1 MMHINYRG
9 AKGSD
14 YLITLTLIPKSKF
27 VIVTFFLSF
36 TLFIPNV
43 NSSFALQY
51 TNYLSE
57 KYQIGFQYPSDWT
70 IKEKS
75 NNLEV
80 GTEIDVS
87 DKKIGDGKIGIHFYD
102 DLLEGFGS
110 TDFEFAFSDFY
121 KHRITDDL
129 KFEYKTIQPPSL
141 LEIDGHKTGSFHI
154 MFTQKDEIDPISG
167 EVQYWITF
175 VGENGYMI
183 EFLSIPENFDTPDNT
198 EVRDHFISSINFLGV
213 SNTTDTNG
221 EISSVAISN

>member
-1 MMHINYRG
+1 
-9 AKGSD
+9 
-14 YLITLTLIPKSKF
+14 
-27 VIVTFFLSF
+27 VTFFLSF

-51 TNYLSE
+51 SNYLSE

-70 IKEKS
+70 IKEKL
-75 NNLEV
+75 NNLEE

-87 DKKIGDGKIGIHFYD
+87 NKKIGDGKIGIHYYD

-110 TDFEFAFSDFY
+110 TNFEFAFSDFY
-121 KHRITDDL
+121 KHRINDDL

-141 LEIDGHKTGSFHI
+141 LEIDSHKTGSFHI

-167 EVQYWITF
+167 KVQYWITF

-221 EISSVAISN
+221 KISSVAMSN

>member
-1 MMHINYRG
+1 MI
-9 AKGSD
+9 
-14 YLITLTLIPKSKF
+14 
-27 VIVTFFLSF
+27 FFLSF
-36 TLFIPNV
+36 TLFIPNA

-57 KYQIGFQYPSDWT
+57 KYQIAFQYPSDWT

-75 NNLEV
+75 DKLEE
-80 GTEIDVS
+80 GAEIEVS
-87 DKKIGDGKIGIHFYD
+87 NKKIGDGKIEINFYD

-121 KHRITDDL
+121 KHRITEDL

-154 MFTQKDEIDPISG
+154 MFSQKDEIDPISG

-175 VGENGYMI
+175 VGKNGYMI
-183 EFLSIPENFDTPDNT
+183 EFLSIPENFDTPDNS
-198 EVRDHFISSINFLGV
+198 EMRAHFIGSIHFLGQNE
-213 SNTTDTNG
+213 SMDASGT
-221 EISSVAISN
+221 ISSVALSK

>member
-1 MMHINYRG
+1 M
-9 AKGSD
+9 
-14 YLITLTLIPKSKF
+14 
-27 VIVTFFLSF
+27 TFFLSF
-36 TLFIPNV
+36 ILFIPNV

-57 KYQIGFQYPSDWT
+57 KYQIAFQYPSDWT

-75 NNLEV
+75 NRIEE
-80 GTEIDVS
+80 GTEIEVS

-121 KHRITDDL
+121 KHRIMEDL
-129 KFEYKTIQPPSL
+129 NFEYKTIQPPSL

-154 MFTQKDEIDPISG
+154 MFSQKDEINPISG

-183 EFLSIPENFDTPDNT
+183 EFLSIPENFDTRDNT
-198 EVRDHFISSINFLGV
+198 EMRDRFISSIDFLGL
-213 SNTTDTNG
+213 SNSTDGNG
-221 EISSVAISN
+221 RISNVAISN

>member
-1 MMHINYRG
+1 M
-9 AKGSD
+9 
-14 YLITLTLIPKSKF
+14 
-27 VIVTFFLSF
+27 
-36 TLFIPNV
+36 PNV

-57 KYQIGFQYPSDWT
+57 KYQIAFQYPSDWT

-75 NNLEV
+75 NKLEE

-87 DKKIGDGKIGIHFYD
+87 NKKIGNGKIEIHFYD

-121 KHRITDDL
+121 KHRIMEDL
-129 KFEYKTIQPPSL
+129 NFEYKTIQPPSL

-154 MFTQKDEIDPISG
+154 MFSQKDEIDPISG

-198 EVRDHFISSINFLGV
+198 EMRDRFISSINFLGL
-213 SNTTDTNG
+213 SNTTDTSG
-221 EISSVAISN
+221 RISSVAMSY

>member
-1 MMHINYRG
+1 M
-9 AKGSD
+9 
-14 YLITLTLIPKSKF
+14 T
-27 VIVTFFLSF
+27 VILSF

-43 NSSFALQY
+43 NVSFALQY
-51 TNYLSE
+51 TDYLSE
-57 KYQIGFQYPSDWT
+57 KYQIAFQYPTDWT

-75 NNLEV
+75 NKIAE

-87 DKKIGDGKIGIHFYD
+87 DKKIGNGKIGIHFYN

-110 TDFEFAFSDFY
+110 TDFDFALSDFY

-141 LEIDGHKTGSFHI
+141 LEIDSHKTGSFHI
-154 MFTQKDEIDPISG
+154 MFSQKDEIDPISG

-198 EVRDHFISSINFLGV
+198 EMRDRFISSIDFLGL
-213 SNTTDTNG
+213 SNTSDASG
-221 EISSVAISN
+221 RISSVAMSN

>member
-1 MMHINYRG
+1 M
-9 AKGSD
+9 
-14 YLITLTLIPKSKF
+14 
-27 VIVTFFLSF
+27 TFFLTF
-36 TLFIPNV
+36 TLFMPNV

-57 KYQIGFQYPSDWT
+57 KYQIAFQYPSDWT

-75 NNLEV
+75 DKLEK

-87 DKKIGDGKIGIHFYD
+87 NKKIGNGKIEIHFYD

-121 KHRITDDL
+121 KHRIMEDL
-129 KFEYKTIQPPSL
+129 NFEYKTIQPPSL

-154 MFTQKDEIDPISG
+154 MFSQKDEIDPISG

-183 EFLSIPENFDTPDNT
+183 EFLSIPENFDTRDNT
-198 EVRDHFISSINFLGV
+198 EMRDRFISSIDFLGL
-213 SNTTDTNG
+213 SNSTDGNG
-221 EISSVAISN
+221 RISNVAISN

>member
-1 MMHINYRG
+1 M
-9 AKGSD
+9 
-14 YLITLTLIPKSKF
+14 
-27 VIVTFFLSF
+27 TFFLSF

-43 NSSFALQY
+43 DSSFALQY
-51 TNYLSE
+51 SNYLSE

-87 DKKIGDGKIGIHFYD
+87 NKKIGDGKIGIHFYD

-110 TDFEFAFSDFY
+110 TNFEFAFSDFY

-154 MFTQKDEIDPISG
+154 MFSQKDEIDPISG

-183 EFLSIPENFDTPDNT
+183 EFLSIPENFDTPDNI
-198 EVRDHFISSINFLGV
+198 EIRDRFINSIDFLGL
-213 SNTTDTNG
+213 SNSTDASG
-221 EISSVAISN
+221 RISSVAMSN

>member
-1 MMHINYRG
+1 M
-9 AKGSD
+9 
-14 YLITLTLIPKSKF
+14 
-27 VIVTFFLSF
+27 TFFLSF

-51 TNYLSE
+51 SNYLSE

-87 DKKIGDGKIGIHFYD
+87 NKKIGDGKIGIHFYD

>member
-1 MMHINYRG
+1 M
-9 AKGSD
+9 
-14 YLITLTLIPKSKF
+14 
-27 VIVTFFLSF
+27 
-36 TLFIPNV
+36 PNV

-57 KYQIGFQYPSDWT
+57 KYQIAFQYPSDWT

-75 NNLEV
+75 NKLEE

-87 DKKIGDGKIGIHFYD
+87 NKKIGNGKIEIHFYD

-121 KHRITDDL
+121 KHRIMEDL
-129 KFEYKTIQPPSL
+129 NFEYKTIQPPSL

-154 MFTQKDEIDPISG
+154 MFSQKDEINPISG

-183 EFLSIPENFDTPDNT
+183 EFLSIPENFDTRDNT
-198 EVRDHFISSINFLGV
+198 EMRDRFISSIDFLGL
-213 SNTTDTNG
+213 SNSTDGNG
-221 EISSVAISN
+221 RISNVAISN

>member
-1 MMHINYRG
+1 V
-9 AKGSD
+9 
-14 YLITLTLIPKSKF
+14 T
-27 VIVTFFLSF
+27 VILSF

-43 NSSFALQY
+43 NVSFALQY
-51 TNYLSE
+51 TDYLSE
-57 KYQIGFQYPSDWT
+57 KYQIAFQYPTDWT

-75 NNLEV
+75 NKIAE

-87 DKKIGDGKIGIHFYD
+87 DKKIGNGKIGIHFYN

-110 TDFEFAFSDFY
+110 TDFDFALSDFY

-141 LEIDGHKTGSFHI
+141 LEIDSHKTGSFHI
-154 MFTQKDEIDPISG
+154 MFSQKDEIDPISG

-198 EVRDHFISSINFLGV
+198 EMRDRFISSIDFLGL
-213 SNTTDTNG
+213 SNTSDASG
-221 EISSVAISN
+221 RISSVAISN

>member
-1 MMHINYRG
+1 
-9 AKGSD
+9 
-14 YLITLTLIPKSKF
+14 
-27 VIVTFFLSF
+27 VTFFLSF

-43 NSSFALQY
+43 DSSFALQY
-51 TNYLSE
+51 SNYLSE

-87 DKKIGDGKIGIHFYD
+87 NKKIGDGKIGIHFYD

-110 TDFEFAFSDFY
+110 TNFEFAFSDFY

>member
-1 MMHINYRG
+1 M
-9 AKGSD
+9 
-14 YLITLTLIPKSKF
+14 
-27 VIVTFFLSF
+27 
-36 TLFIPNV
+36 PNV

-57 KYQIGFQYPSDWT
+57 KYQIAFQYPSDWT

-75 NNLEV
+75 NKLEE

-87 DKKIGDGKIGIHFYD
+87 NKKIGNGKIEIHFYD

-121 KHRITDDL
+121 KHRIMEDL
-129 KFEYKTIQPPSL
+129 NFEYKTIQPPSL

-154 MFTQKDEIDPISG
+154 MFSQKDEIDPISG

-183 EFLSIPENFDTPDNT
+183 EFLSIPENFDTRDNT
-198 EVRDHFISSINFLGV
+198 EMRDRFISSIDFLGL
-213 SNTTDTNG
+213 SNSTDRNG
-221 EISSVAISN
+221 RISNVAISN

>member
-1 MMHINYRG
+1 M
-9 AKGSD
+9 
-14 YLITLTLIPKSKF
+14 TKF

-43 NSSFALQY
+43 NVSFALQY
-51 TNYLSE
+51 TDYLSE
-57 KYQIGFQYPSDWT
+57 KYQIAFQYPSDWT

-75 NNLEV
+75 NKIAE

-87 DKKIGDGKIGIHFYD
+87 SKKIGDGKIGIHFYD

-141 LEIDGHKTGSFHI
+141 LEIDDHKTGSFHI
-154 MFTQKDEIDPISG
+154 MFSQKDEIDPISG

>member
-1 MMHINYRG
+1 M
-9 AKGSD
+9 
-14 YLITLTLIPKSKF
+14 
-27 VIVTFFLSF
+27 
-36 TLFIPNV
+36 PNV

-57 KYQIGFQYPSDWT
+57 KYQITFQYPSDWT

-75 NNLEV
+75 NRIEE
-80 GTEIDVS
+80 GTEIEVS

-121 KHRITDDL
+121 KHRITEDL

-154 MFTQKDEIDPISG
+154 MFSQKDEIDPISG

-183 EFLSIPENFDTPDNT
+183 EFLSIPENFDTRDNT
-198 EVRDHFISSINFLGV
+198 EMRDRFISSIDFLGL
-213 SNTTDTNG
+213 SNSTDGNG
-221 EISSVAISN
+221 RISNVAISN

>member
-1 MMHINYRG
+1 M
-9 AKGSD
+9 
-14 YLITLTLIPKSKF
+14 
-27 VIVTFFLSF
+27 
-36 TLFIPNV
+36 PNV

-57 KYQIGFQYPSDWT
+57 KYQIAFQYPSDWT

-75 NNLEV
+75 NKLEE

-87 DKKIGDGKIGIHFYD
+87 NKKIGNGKIEIHFYD

-121 KHRITDDL
+121 KHRITEDL

-154 MFTQKDEIDPISG
+154 MFSQKDEINPISG

-183 EFLSIPENFDTPDNT
+183 EFLSIPENFDTRDNT
-198 EVRDHFISSINFLGV
+198 EMRDRFISSIDFLGL
-213 SNTTDTNG
+213 SNSTDGNG
-221 EISSVAISN
+221 RISNVAISN

>member
-1 MMHINYRG
+1 M
-9 AKGSD
+9 
-14 YLITLTLIPKSKF
+14 
-27 VIVTFFLSF
+27 
-36 TLFIPNV
+36 PNV

-57 KYQIGFQYPSDWT
+57 KYQIAFQYPSDWT

-75 NNLEV
+75 NKLEE

-87 DKKIGDGKIGIHFYD
+87 NKKIGNGKIEIHFYD

-121 KHRITDDL
+121 KHRIMEDL
-129 KFEYKTIQPPSL
+129 NFEYKTIQPPSL
-141 LEIDGHKTGSFHI
+141 LEIDGHKTGSFHL
-154 MFTQKDEIDPISG
+154 MFSQKDEIDPISG

-183 EFLSIPENFDTPDNT
+183 EFLSIPENFDTRDNT
-198 EVRDHFISSINFLGV
+198 EMRDRFISSIDFLGL
-213 SNTTDTNG
+213 SNSTDGNG
-221 EISSVAISN
+221 RISNVAISN

>member
-1 MMHINYRG
+1 M
-9 AKGSD
+9 
-14 YLITLTLIPKSKF
+14 
-27 VIVTFFLSF
+27 
-36 TLFIPNV
+36 PNV

-57 KYQIGFQYPSDWT
+57 KYQIAFQYPSDWT

-75 NNLEV
+75 NKLEE

-87 DKKIGDGKIGIHFYD
+87 NKKIGNGKIEIHFYD

-121 KHRITDDL
+121 KHRIMEDL
-129 KFEYKTIQPPSL
+129 NFEYKTIQPPSL

-154 MFTQKDEIDPISG
+154 MFSQKDEINPISG

-183 EFLSIPENFDTPDNT
+183 EFLSIPENFDTRDNT
-198 EVRDHFISSINFLGV
+198 EMRDRFISSIDFLGL
-213 SNTTDTNG
+213 SNSTDRNG
-221 EISSVAISN
+221 RISNVAISN

>member
-1 MMHINYRG
+1 M
-9 AKGSD
+9 
-14 YLITLTLIPKSKF
+14 
-27 VIVTFFLSF
+27 TFFLSF

-43 NSSFALQY
+43 DSSFALQY
-51 TNYLSE
+51 SNYLSE

-75 NNLEV
+75 NNLEE

-87 DKKIGDGKIGIHFYD
+87 NKKIGDGKIGIHFYD

-110 TDFEFAFSDFY
+110 TNFEFAFSDFY

-221 EISSVAISN
+221 EISSVAILN

>member
-1 MMHINYRG
+1 MTVLLY
-9 AKGSD
+9 
-14 YLITLTLIPKSKF
+14 
-27 VIVTFFLSF
+27 F

-43 NSSFALQY
+43 NVSFALQY
-51 TNYLSE
+51 TDYLSE
-57 KYQIGFQYPSDWT
+57 KYQIAFQYPSDWT

-75 NNLEV
+75 NKIAE
-80 GTEIDVS
+80 GTEIEVS
-87 DKKIGDGKIGIHFYD
+87 DKKIGNGRIGIHFYN

-110 TDFEFAFSDFY
+110 TDFDFALSNFY

-141 LEIDGHKTGSFHI
+141 LEIDSHKTGSFHI
-154 MFTQKDEIDPISG
+154 MFSQKDEIDPISG

-198 EVRDHFISSINFLGV
+198 EMRDRFISSIDFLGL
-213 SNTTDTNG
+213 SNTTDASG
-221 EISSVAISN
+221 RISSVAMSN

>member
-1 MMHINYRG
+1 MP
-9 AKGSD
+9 
-14 YLITLTLIPKSKF
+14 T
-27 VIVTFFLSF
+27 
-36 TLFIPNV
+36 V

-57 KYQIGFQYPSDWT
+57 KYQIAFQYPSDWT

-75 NNLEV
+75 NKLEE

-87 DKKIGDGKIGIHFYD
+87 NKKIGNGKIEIHFYD

-121 KHRITDDL
+121 KHRIMEDL
-129 KFEYKTIQPPSL
+129 NFEYKTIQPPSL

-154 MFTQKDEIDPISG
+154 MFSQKDEINPISG

-183 EFLSIPENFDTPDNT
+183 EFLSIPENFDTRDNT
-198 EVRDHFISSINFLGV
+198 EMRDRFISSIDFLGL
-213 SNTTDTNG
+213 SNSTDGNG
-221 EISSVAISN
+221 RISNVAISN

>member
-1 MMHINYRG
+1 M
-9 AKGSD
+9 
-14 YLITLTLIPKSKF
+14 
-27 VIVTFFLSF
+27 
-36 TLFIPNV
+36 PNV

-57 KYQIGFQYPSDWT
+57 KYQIAFQYPSDWT

-75 NNLEV
+75 NKLEE

-87 DKKIGDGKIGIHFYD
+87 NKKIGNGKIEIHFYD

-121 KHRITDDL
+121 KHRIMEDL
-129 KFEYKTIQPPSL
+129 NFEYKTIQPPSL

-154 MFTQKDEIDPISG
+154 MFSQKDEIDPISG

-183 EFLSIPENFDTPDNT
+183 EFLSIPENFDTRDNT
-198 EVRDHFISSINFLGV
+198 EMRDRFISSIDFLGL
-213 SNTTDTNG
+213 SNSTDGNG
-221 EISSVAISN
+221 RISNVAISN

>member
-1 MMHINYRG
+1 V
-9 AKGSD
+9 
-14 YLITLTLIPKSKF
+14 T
-27 VIVTFFLSF
+27 VILSF

-43 NSSFALQY
+43 NVSFALQY
-51 TNYLSE
+51 TDYLSE
-57 KYQIGFQYPSDWT
+57 KYQIAFQYPTDWT

-75 NNLEV
+75 NKIAE

-87 DKKIGDGKIGIHFYD
+87 DKKIGNGKIGIHFYN

-110 TDFEFAFSDFY
+110 TDFDFALSDFY

-141 LEIDGHKTGSFHI
+141 LEIDSHKTGSFHI
-154 MFTQKDEIDPISG
+154 MFSQKDEIDPISG

-198 EVRDHFISSINFLGV
+198 EMRDRFISSIDFLGL
-213 SNTTDTNG
+213 SNTSDASG
-221 EISSVAISN
+221 RISSVAMSN

>member
-1 MMHINYRG
+1 M
-9 AKGSD
+9 
-14 YLITLTLIPKSKF
+14 
-27 VIVTFFLSF
+27 TFFLSF

-43 NSSFALQY
+43 DSSFALQY
-51 TNYLSE
+51 SNYLSE

-75 NNLEV
+75 NNLEE

-87 DKKIGDGKIGIHFYD
+87 NKKIGDGKIGIHFYD

-110 TDFEFAFSDFY
+110 TNFEFAFSDFY

-175 VGENGYMI
+175 VGQNGYMI
-183 EFLSIPENFDTPDNT
+183 EFLSIPENFDTRDNT
-198 EVRDHFISSINFLGV
+198 EMRDRFISSIDFLGL
-213 SNTTDTNG
+213 SNSTDASAR
-221 EISSVAISN
+221 ISSVAISN

>member
-1 MMHINYRG
+1 M
-9 AKGSD
+9 
-14 YLITLTLIPKSKF
+14 
-27 VIVTFFLSF
+27 
-36 TLFIPNV
+36 PNV

-57 KYQIGFQYPSDWT
+57 KYQIAFQYPSDWT

-75 NNLEV
+75 NKLEE

-87 DKKIGDGKIGIHFYD
+87 NKKIGNGKIEIHFYD

-121 KHRITDDL
+121 KHRIMEDL
-129 KFEYKTIQPPSL
+129 NFEYKTIQPPSL

-154 MFTQKDEIDPISG
+154 MFSQKDEIDPISG

-183 EFLSIPENFDTPDNT
+183 EFLSIPENFDTRDNT
-198 EVRDHFISSINFLGV
+198 EMRDRFISSIDFLGL
-213 SNTTDTNG
+213 SNSTDASG
-221 EISSVAISN
+221 RMSSVAISN

>member
-1 MMHINYRG
+1 M
-9 AKGSD
+9 
-14 YLITLTLIPKSKF
+14 
-27 VIVTFFLSF
+27 
-36 TLFIPNV
+36 PNV

-57 KYQIGFQYPSDWT
+57 KYQIAFQYPSDWT

-75 NNLEV
+75 NKLEE

-87 DKKIGDGKIGIHFYD
+87 NKKIGNGKIEIHFYD

-121 KHRITDDL
+121 KHRIMEDL
-129 KFEYKTIQPPSL
+129 NFEYKTIQPPSL

-154 MFTQKDEIDPISG
+154 MFSQKDEINPISG

-183 EFLSIPENFDTPDNT
+183 EFLSIPENFDTRDNT
-198 EVRDHFISSINFLGV
+198 EMRDRFISSIDFLGP
-213 SNTTDTNG
+213 SNSTDGNG
-221 EISSVAISN
+221 RISNVAISN

>member
-1 MMHINYRG
+1 M
-9 AKGSD
+9 
-14 YLITLTLIPKSKF
+14 
-27 VIVTFFLSF
+27 
-36 TLFIPNV
+36 
-43 NSSFALQY
+43 QY
-51 TNYLSE
+51 SNYLSE

-87 DKKIGDGKIGIHFYD
+87 NKKIGDGKIGIHFYD

-110 TDFEFAFSDFY
+110 TNFEFAFSDFY

-167 EVQYWITF
+167 EIQYWITF

-221 EISSVAISN
+221 EISSVAILN

>member
-1 MMHINYRG
+1 M
-9 AKGSD
+9 
-14 YLITLTLIPKSKF
+14 
-27 VIVTFFLSF
+27 TFFLSF
-36 TLFIPNV
+36 ILFIPNV

-57 KYQIGFQYPSDWT
+57 KYQIAFQYPSDWT

-75 NNLEV
+75 NRIEE
-80 GTEIDVS
+80 GTEIEVS

-121 KHRITDDL
+121 KHRITEDL

-154 MFTQKDEIDPISG
+154 MFSQKDEIDPISG

-183 EFLSIPENFDTPDNT
+183 EFLSIPENFDTRDNT
-198 EVRDHFISSINFLGV
+198 EMRDRFISSIDFLGL
-213 SNTTDTNG
+213 SNSTDGNG
-221 EISSVAISN
+221 RISNVAISN